1 MTPTAFTVEPAT
13 HEVVVTR
20 IFDAPR
26 EAVYA
31 ALTDPQAIPRWWG
44 PRDQTTTVVSM
55 DVRPGGLWRFVSRD
69 PQGDEYA
76 FHGFYHEAVAPE
88 RLVYTFEFEGMPGH
102 VLMETIT
109 LEDLGGRTR
118 LTDRSIFQ
126 SVADRDGMVQSGME
140 SGAVESMERLAEL
153 LDARN

>member
-1 MTPTAFTVEPAT
+1 
-13 HEVVVTR
+13 
-20 IFDAPR
+20 
-26 EAVYA
+26 
-31 ALTDPQAIPRWWG
+31 
-44 PRDQTTTVVSM
+44 
-55 DVRPGGLWRFVSRD
+55 
-69 PQGDEYA
+69 
-76 FHGFYHEAVAPE
+76 
-88 RLVYTFEFEGMPGH
+88 MPGH

-118 LTDRSIFQ
+118 LTDRSVFQ